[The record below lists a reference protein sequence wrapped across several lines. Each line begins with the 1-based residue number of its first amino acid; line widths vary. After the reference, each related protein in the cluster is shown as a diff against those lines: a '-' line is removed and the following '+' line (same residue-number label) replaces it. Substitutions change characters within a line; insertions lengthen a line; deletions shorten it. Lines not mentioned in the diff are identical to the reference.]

1 MLENEGGKK
10 DKRTGSWLQSVWW
23 EPAEA
28 GLFEGRVGGS
38 GAAGRIPS
46 PRSSNA
52 SKGQGNIGESQPPP
66 KVFTQTR
73 KALTRE
79 EDEILRNG
87 YRNGWRGK
95 REAVREILGRHPDRS
110 AQAVRR
116 RARKLVG
123 ADDPQTTKNEV
134 RKPVRKPW
142 SKQELDLLLDL
153 AGCRPMEDLAELVG
167 RSVRSVACRLNRLGI
182 SGKVKEGQ
190 SLRELCRELHMG
202 PNRVRKIINSGLLR
216 VANGR
221 IRVSS
226 LLEFCRTKAGELG
239 IDVSRLQG
247 QLRKYEQG
255 YSPQRL
261 GEILTV
267 PVTDVARWTSE
278 GLIQLRDHSLS
289 VPSLR
294 AFCENHPEGINVK
307 PLIRELSKY
316 NYSADRVAKTLEV
329 PLATVRLWLTKH
341 WLKLADQRISEKS
354 IQEFY
359 QNQSA
364 KINFC
369 LLDTSLRK
377 WLTEEMGASEPK
389 SLEENGM
396 LRAFQRHAK
405 TVRITA
411 CGRRIR
417 GNAWSRHVRRC
428 RDCQT
433 AVSARYGLRST
444 G

>member
-10 DKRTGSWLQSVWW
+10 DKRKSPWLQSVWW
-23 EPAEA
+23 DPAEA
-28 GLFEGRVGGS
+28 GRSEGRVCANGP
-38 GAAGRIPS
+38 ARRVPS
-46 PRSSNA
+46 TRSLTASN
-52 SKGQGNIGESQPPP
+52 GQGNIGESQPLP
-66 KVFTQTR
+66 KVVAQTR
-73 KALTRE
+73 RAFTPE
-79 EDEILRNG
+79 EDEILRRG

-95 REAVREILGRHPDRS
+95 REAVREILGRHPDCS

-123 ADDPQTTKNEV
+123 VNDPQESKSE
-134 RKPVRKPW
+134 VRKPW

-153 AGCRPMEDLAELVG
+153 AGCRPLEDLAELVG

-182 SGKVKEGQ
+182 SCKVKEGQ

-202 PNRVRKIINSGLLR
+202 PNRVRKIINSGVLR

-226 LLEFCRTKAGELG
+226 LLEFCKTKAGELG
-239 IDVSRLQG
+239 IDASRLQG

-255 YSPQRL
+255 YTPQRL
-261 GEILTV
+261 GEILAV
-267 PVTDVARWTSE
+267 PATDVARWISE
-278 GLIQLRDHSLS
+278 GLIRLRDDSVS

-329 PLATVRLWLTKH
+329 PLANVRLWLTKH
-341 WLKLADQRISEKS
+341 WLKLADQRISDKS
-354 IQEFY
+354 IQELY

-364 KINFC
+364 EINFC
-369 LLDTSLRK
+369 LLDASLRQ
-377 WLTEEMGASEPK
+377 WLTDEMGAS
-389 SLEENGM
+389 
-396 LRAFQRHAK
+396 
-405 TVRITA
+405 
-411 CGRRIR
+411 
-417 GNAWSRHVRRC
+417 
-428 RDCQT
+428 
-433 AVSARYGLRST
+433 
-444 G
+444 